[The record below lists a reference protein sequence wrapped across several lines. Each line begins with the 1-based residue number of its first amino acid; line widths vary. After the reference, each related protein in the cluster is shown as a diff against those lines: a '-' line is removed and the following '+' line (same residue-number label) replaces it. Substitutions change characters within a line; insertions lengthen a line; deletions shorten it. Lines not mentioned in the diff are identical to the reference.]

1 DGAAG
6 DSAGDAARRG
16 VQAEGAG
23 PAGRLLLP
31 ARRHDRPDARGD
43 SEEADGASA
52 RAAGAVRRDGGGF
65 GSQARG
71 DAAAQE
77 LPGAAEVYGR
87 VLTGRGAGTSVAQR
101 WLPMSDPREQDIE
114 SPLEADEAEA
124 TEHGDELESLRAEIE
139 NLRAEKQALYE
150 KLARAQ
156 ADFQNS
162 QRRIEKEMDQRLKVA
177 AGAFVRDFLP
187 VLDNLERAMEVPET
201 SDVQSV
207 LEGVRSIY

>member
-1 DGAAG
+1 
-6 DSAGDAARRG
+6 
-16 VQAEGAG
+16 
-23 PAGRLLLP
+23 
-31 ARRHDRPDARGD
+31 
-43 SEEADGASA
+43 
-52 RAAGAVRRDGGGF
+52 
-65 GSQARG
+65 
-71 DAAAQE
+71 
-77 LPGAAEVYGR
+77 
-87 VLTGRGAGTSVAQR
+87 
-101 WLPMSDPREQDIE
+101 MSDPREQDIE

-207 LEGVRSIY
+207 LEGVRSIYDQWLEVLTQNGVTQIAPEPGTPFDPTHMEALMREPGEYEGPSVTRLFQRGYEFDGRVIRPAQVAVSQPS